1 MLRKISAVLLLILG
15 LSGCADSTGYQK
27 MSMVAAIEKME
38 KENDYVILDVRTKNE
53 YDQGHIP
60 NALLI
65 PNESIDSSIVEKLP
79 SKEQTIYV
87 YCRSGNRSKQ
97 AANKLLKMGYTDVID
112 IGGINDWP
120 YELAYDK

>member
-1 MLRKISAVLLLILG
+1 MLKQISAVLLLILG
-15 LSGCADSTGYQK
+15 LSGCTNVSGYQK
-27 MSMVAAIEKME
+27 MSMVNAIEKME
-38 KENDYVILDVRTKNE
+38 KENDYVILDVRTQKE

-65 PNESIDSSIVEKLP
+65 PNESIDDSIIEELP
-79 SKEQTIYV
+79 SKAQTIYV

-112 IGGINDWP
+112 IGGINAWP
-120 YELAYDK
+120 NELAYD